1 MDLQERLGTTRWGR
15 WELAWGKR
23 TYVMGIINATPDS
36 FSGDGL
42 EHNVESAVEQGLRFQ
57 AEGAD
62 IVDVGGESTRP
73 GSTAVDAEEEMRRIL
88 PVIRGLAS
96 SLDIPISVDTYKSEV
111 ARAAI
116 DAGAS
121 IINDVWGLKHDPDMA
136 ALAAKEGVPVVLMHN
151 QNGTDYADLV
161 PDVMS
166 GLRSSLS
173 LALEAGVPIENVIL
187 DPGMGFG
194 KTAEHNLEILR
205 RLAEFK
211 DLGRP
216 LLVGMSRKRTIGYVL
231 DAPVDDRVE
240 GTAATVALSVA
251 NGADIVRVHDV
262 KVMARVARMSD
273 AVVRGWERPPDICM
287 SEVTAY
293 LGLGSN
299 LGDRETHLRKALS
312 LLGDAGEIIALS
324 SVYETEPWGY
334 AEQPSFLNMVCGF
347 RTSLSPPELLALAQE
362 VERRLGRVRTIRYGP
377 RTMDVDILLYGDL
390 VLDTPDLQI
399 PHPRIPERA
408 FVLAPLVEIASD
420 MEHPTLKRPIRALLA
435 DAPGRE
441 TVVKLGALSPGE
453 IP

>member
-1 MDLQERLGTTRWGR
+1 MSLQERLGTTRWGR

-42 EHNVESAVEQGLRFQ
+42 DYNVESAVEQGLRFQ

-96 SLDIPISVDTYKSEV
+96 SLDIPISVDTYKSAV

-121 IINDVWGLKHDPDMA
+121 IINDVWGFKHDPDMA

-161 PDVMS
+161 LDVMG
-166 GLRSSLS
+166 GLRSSLG
-173 LALEAGVPIENVIL
+173 LALEAGIPVENVIL

-273 AVVRGWERPPDICM
+273 AVVRGWERPPD
-287 SEVTAY
+287 SA
-293 LGLGSN
+293 
-299 LGDRETHLRKALS
+299 
-312 LLGDAGEIIALS
+312 
-324 SVYETEPWGY
+324 
-334 AEQPSFLNMVCGF
+334 
-347 RTSLSPPELLALAQE
+347 
-362 VERRLGRVRTIRYGP
+362 
-377 RTMDVDILLYGDL
+377 
-390 VLDTPDLQI
+390 
-399 PHPRIPERA
+399 
-408 FVLAPLVEIASD
+408 
-420 MEHPTLKRPIRALLA
+420 
-435 DAPGRE
+435 
-441 TVVKLGALSPGE
+441 
-453 IP
+453 